1 MTTVQLETLPF
12 RHVLTVPAMG
22 SAVRIARETTEL
34 VLVECGVGLSHP
46 SIAPALLILSEL
58 VTNAVRHAAE
68 VTPVITVTYA
78 HGPGV
83 FAFAVHDRHPYQPPL
98 FGALATAPGSGL
110 ATVTEMTME
119 LGGTAVL
126 RGDPDGRG
134 KSIWI
139 TLPL

>member
-1 MTTVQLETLPF
+1 MTSAQPETLPY

-46 SIAPALLILSEL
+46 SIGPALLILAEL
-58 VTNAVRHAAE
+58 VTNAVRHAAA
-68 VTPVITVTYA
+68 VAPTITVTYA

-83 FAFAVHDRHPYQPPL
+83 FVFAVHDRHPYQPPL

-110 ATVTEMTME
+110 ATVVEMTME
-119 LGGTAVL
+119 LGGTSVM
-126 RGDPDGRG
+126 RGDADGRG

>member
-1 MTTVQLETLPF
+1 MTASRPTPLPY
-12 RHVLTVPAMG
+12 RHVLTMPAMG

-34 VLVECGVGLSHP
+34 VLVECGVGLRHP
-46 SIAPALLILSEL
+46 STGPALLILAEL
-58 VTNAVRHAAE
+58 VTNAVRHAAT
-68 VTPVITVTYA
+68 VTPTITVTYA

-98 FGALATAPGSGL
+98 FGAPAKAPGSGL

-119 LGGTAVL
+119 LGGTAVI
-126 RGDPDGRG
+126 RGDADGRG